1 MVRKFSPSFPAFAV
15 YFSLQDSSPSKP
27 LTFFLL
33 SNAPNLTHNQNQ
45 KNRFN
50 LFAVRTRRLSVLQHH
65 MNWLLLP
72 AIAFALIFAIFF
84 LYVPKFHHVLQTAI
98 IPAEYWFFPMAY
110 GMSILLLDEGRKFLV
125 RRFPRSWVARIAW

>member
-1 MVRKFSPSFPAFAV
+1 MVRSFSPSFPAFAV
-15 YFSLQDSSPSKP
+15 YFFITRLLPLKTTYFLSSLQHTK
-27 LTFFLL
+27 LT
-33 SNAPNLTHNQNQ
+33 Q
-45 KNRFN
+45 KNFRFN

-72 AIAFALIFAIFF
+72 AIAFALVFAIFF

-110 GMSILLLDEGRKFLV
+110 GMSILLLDEARKFLV

>member
-1 MVRKFSPSFPAFAV
+1 MV
-15 YFSLQDSSPSKP
+15 SSPTP
-27 LTFFLL
+27 LETTYFLSL
-33 SNAPNLTHNQNQ
+33 PNAPNLTQT
-45 KNRFN
+45 KKFRFN

-125 RRFPRSWVARIAW
+125 RRFPGSVVARIAW

>member
-1 MVRKFSPSFPAFAV
+1 
-15 YFSLQDSSPSKP
+15 
-27 LTFFLL
+27 
-33 SNAPNLTHNQNQ
+33 
-45 KNRFN
+45 
-50 LFAVRTRRLSVLQHH
+50 

-110 GMSILLLDEGRKFLV
+110 GMSILLLDEARKFLV
-125 RRFPRSWVARIAW
+125 RRYPGSVVARIAW

>member
-1 MVRKFSPSFPAFAV
+1 MVRSFPPPFPPLQGIIHYKTPPPQNHLLSFFSP
-15 YFSLQDSSPSKP
+15 
-27 LTFFLL
+27 
-33 SNAPNLTHNQNQ
+33 THQTNTEK

-125 RRFPRSWVARIAW
+125 RRYPRSWVARIAW

>member
-1 MVRKFSPSFPAFAV
+1 MVRSFSPSFPAFAV
-15 YFSLQDSSPSKP
+15 YFSLQDPPPPSKP

-33 SNAPNLTHNQNQ
+33 SNTPNLTQT
-45 KNRFN
+45 KKFRFN

-125 RRFPRSWVARIAW
+125 RRFPGSWVARIAW